1 MAHNLLVHGAW
12 GGAWYWRD
20 TLATLIRAG
29 HRAHAVT
36 LTGCGERAHLL
47 TPAIDLETHITDV
60 LAALDTEELNDC
72 ILVVHSYA
80 GMLGTAVADRRPGK
94 IKHLVYVD
102 AVLPAPGES
111 WSSGQPADTRAA
123 RIASAESHPQYA
135 FAAPDPGAFGLTGP
149 AADWVRRR
157 QVPHPG
163 HTYTQP
169 LTFDPA
175 RVAAVPRTFISC
187 TQPTLPTI
195 DVSRR
200 RMADPA
206 FWGGAWNGGGGV
218 NVVEIATGHDPMI
231 SEPEALDRVLLGFAN
246 LHVS

>member
-1 MAHNLLVHGAW
+1 MAHYLLVHGAW

-20 TLATLIRAG
+20 TLGALIRAG

-47 TPAIDLETHITDV
+47 SPSIDLETHIADV
-60 LAALDTEELNDC
+60 IGALEAEELQDG

-80 GMLGTAVADRRPGK
+80 GMLGTAVADRRPCRLR
-94 IKHLVYVD
+94 HLVYVD

-111 WSSGQPADTRAA
+111 WSSAQPADTRAA
-123 RIASAESHPQYA
+123 RIASAEGHPKYA
-135 FAAPDPGAFGLTGP
+135 FAPPDPSAFGLDGP

-157 QVPHPG
+157 QTPHPG

-169 LTFDPA
+169 LDFDLA

-200 RMADPA
+200 RMADPS
-206 FWGGAWNGGGGV
+206 FWGGTWNGGGGV
-218 NVVEIATGHDPMI
+218 RVVEMATGHDPMI
-231 SEPEALDRVLLGFAN
+231 STPQAFESVLLGLAGR
-246 LHVS
+246 